1 MQITNDSSLSAL
13 DLFGTDSVY
22 ANATEK
28 ETRGTTLLSRDGDS
42 VTISGEARQLYA
54 QQSASAQENAATP
67 AQGGAGGGGSDNSQ
81 IQNQIQSL
89 RSQIASLM
97 QVSGENNTGE
107 IAALQAQLAALQ
119 AQLG

>member
-1 MQITNDSSLSAL
+1 MQITNDYSLSAL

-22 ANATEK
+22 ADTKEK
-28 ETRGTTLLSRDGDS
+28 EMSSTTLLSQGGDS

-54 QQSASAQENAATP
+54 QRNAANESAAP
-67 AQGGAGGGGSDNSQ
+67 AAQGGAGGGESGDSQ

-97 QVSGENNTGE
+97 QSSGESNSGE

-119 AQLG
+119 AQLN

>member
-28 ETRGTTLLSRDGDS
+28 ETRGTALLLRDGDS

-54 QQSASAQENAATP
+54 QQSAAAQENAATP
-67 AQGGAGGGGSDNSQ
+67 AQGGTGGSGSDNSQ

>member
-28 ETRGTTLLSRDGDS
+28 ETRGTALLSRDGDS

-54 QQSASAQENAATP
+54 QQSAAAQENAATP
-67 AQGGAGGGGSDNSQ
+67 AQGGTGGSGSDNSQ

>member
-28 ETRGTTLLSRDGDS
+28 EMRGTALLSRDGDS

-54 QQSASAQENAATP
+54 QQSAAAQENAATP
-67 AQGGAGGGGSDNSQ
+67 AQGGTGGSGSDNSQ

>member
-1 MQITNDSSLSAL
+1 MSAV
-13 DLFGTDSVY
+13 FAGSVSFY

-28 ETRGTTLLSRDGDS
+28 ETRGTALLSRDGDS

-54 QQSASAQENAATP
+54 QQSAAAQENAATP
-67 AQGGAGGGGSDNSQ
+67 AQGGTGGSGSDNSQ

>member
-28 ETRGTTLLSRDGDS
+28 ETRGTALLSRDGDS

-54 QQSASAQENAATP
+54 QQSAAAKENAATP
-67 AQGGAGGGGSDNSQ
+67 AQGGTGGGSDNSQ